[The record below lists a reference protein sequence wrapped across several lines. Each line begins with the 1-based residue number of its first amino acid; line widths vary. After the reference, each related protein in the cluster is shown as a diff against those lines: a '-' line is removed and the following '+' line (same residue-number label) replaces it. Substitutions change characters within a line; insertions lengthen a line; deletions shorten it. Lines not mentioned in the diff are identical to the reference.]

1 VAWRTVGKIRE
12 LGITTGVGVLLL
24 TDWLRAEGTGRIIL
38 LELVMKTCEMVR
50 DAVEIY
56 GC

>member
-1 VAWRTVGKIRE
+1 MAWRTVGKIRE